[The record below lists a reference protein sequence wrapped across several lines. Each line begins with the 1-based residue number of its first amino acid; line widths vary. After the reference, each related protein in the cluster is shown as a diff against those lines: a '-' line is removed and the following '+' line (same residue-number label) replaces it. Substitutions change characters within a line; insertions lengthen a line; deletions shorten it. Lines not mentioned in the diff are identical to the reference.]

1 MITANNVLRHE
12 LIGLEAKI
20 VESTDP
26 SLAGIKGTIVFETKN
41 TLTIRTGDKTRQIA
55 KSAAKKIEVAT
66 QTGAC
71 FISGSSMIA
80 RPEDRVSRL

>member
-1 MITANNVLRHE
+1 MITANNVLAHE

-26 SLAGIKGTIVFETKN
+26 SLADIKGTIVFETKN
-41 TLTIRTGDKTRQIA
+41 TLTIRTGNKTRQIA

>member
-1 MITANNVLRHE
+1 MITPGNILVHE
-12 LIGLEAKI
+12 LVGLDARI

-26 SLAGIKGTIVFETKN
+26 SLAGLGGKIVFETKN
-41 TLTIRTGDKTRQIA
+41 TITIRSGSSTKQVA
-55 KSAAKKIEVAT
+55 KSAAKKIEIET

-71 FISGSSMIA
+71 FISGSSLIA

>member
-1 MITANNVLRHE
+1 MITANNVLAHE
-12 LIGLEAKI
+12 LNGLDAEI

-26 SLAGIKGTIVFETKN
+26 MFAGIKGTIVFETKN
-41 TLTIRTGDKTRQIA
+41 MLTIRTGNKTRRIA

-71 FISGSSMIA
+71 FISGSSLIA

>member
-1 MITANNVLRHE
+1 MITPQNILSHE
-12 LIGLEAKI
+12 LVGLGAKI

-26 SLAGIKGTIVFETKN
+26 TLAGVKGTIVFETKN
-41 TLTIRTGDKTRQIA
+41 TISIRTGIKTRQIA

-66 QTGAC
+66 QAGAC
-71 FISGSSMIA
+71 FISGPSMIA

>member
-1 MITANNVLRHE
+1 MITLSNILSHE
-12 LIGLEAKI
+12 LVGLDAKI

-26 SLAGIKGTIVFETKN
+26 SLAGVRGTIVFETKN
-41 TLTIRTGDKTRQIA
+41 TITVRAGSRTKQIA
-55 KSAAKKIEVAT
+55 KSAAKNIEIAT

-71 FISGSSMIA
+71 FISGSSLIA

>member
-1 MITANNVLRHE
+1 MITANNVLAHE

-26 SLAGIKGTIVFETKN
+26 SLAGVKGTIVFETKN
-41 TLTIRTGDKTRQIA
+41 TLTIRTGDKQRQIA
-55 KSAAKKIEVAT
+55 KSAAKKIEIAT

>member
-1 MITANNVLRHE
+1 MITAYNVLAHE
-12 LIGLEAKI
+12 LIGLDAKI
-20 VESTDP
+20 VESAQAA
-26 SLAGIKGTIVFETKN
+26 LVGIKGTIVFETKN
-41 TLTIRTGDKTRQIA
+41 TLTIRTGNKTRQIA
-55 KSAAKKIEVAT
+55 KSAAKKIEVVT

>member
-1 MITANNVLRHE
+1 MITPGNILAHE
-12 LIGLEAKI
+12 LVGLGAKI

-26 SLAGIKGTIVFETKN
+26 SLSGVRGTVVFETKN
-41 TLTIRTGDKTRQIA
+41 TITIRTDSKTKQIA

-71 FISGSSMIA
+71 FISGSSLIA
-80 RPEDRVSRL
+80 RPEDRISRL